1 MFRFL
6 FCIALGLV
14 EFSFYSCSNAK
25 PISQQEIVTTDQCR
39 LVISFISK
47 GRGIDRDTKKNVL
60 AYIENYNKTH
70 SLTLVYETVR
80 WGREGEVDFCFAL
93 EELKKRQQVK
103 FIDELKTLVQKSDC
117 VRISENSEK
126 RKGLSIK

>member
-1 MFRFL
+1 MHRIFYLIIFIV
-6 FCIALGLV
+6 FECVLV
-14 EFSFYSCSNAK
+14 SCATSRTNT
-25 PISQQEIVTTDQCR
+25 PQEITSQNQCR

-47 GRGIDRDTKKNVL
+47 GGGIDRDAKKNVL
-60 AYIENYNKTH
+60 DYIENYNKTH

>member
-1 MFRFL
+1 MHRIFYLIIFIV
-6 FCIALGLV
+6 FECV
-14 EFSFYSCSNAK
+14 SFSCATSRTKVS
-25 PISQQEIVTTDQCR
+25 QEIRSQNQCR

-47 GRGIDRDTKKNVL
+47 GGGIDRDAKKNVL

-103 FIDELKTLVQKSDC
+103 FIDGLKTLVQKSDR